1 MKSNMSVAIF
11 AVYLFGLIVSLNSS
25 PMVPSSDETSGNNQ
39 GTNLPPLI
47 KNYLVNVVLPSG
59 GGISRDNQGTILPV
73 SIRNFL
79 KRLLSNVNENELPED
94 VLEWINGPDFL
105 KELNDVK
112 DETALNC
119 SWNVQLDSEFIGQLI
134 FTRNFI
140 CEIVKNHPINLSEL
154 IDSARE
160 YIILFTKSK
169 LRTGHHAITKEL
181 VDTFIKDVL
190 NDY

>member
-11 AVYLFGLIVSLNSS
+11 AVYSFGLIVSLNSS
-25 PMVPSSDETSGNNQ
+25 PMVPSSGETSGNNQ

-59 GGISRDNQGTILPV
+59 GGISRNNQGTILPV

-94 VLEWINGPDFL
+94 VLKWINGPDFL
-105 KELNDVK
+105 KALNDVK
-112 DETALNC
+112 DDTALNC
-119 SWNVQLDSEFIGQLI
+119 YLNVQLDSDFIGQLI

-140 CEIVKNHPINLSEL
+140 RVVIKNNPINFNEL
-154 IDSARE
+154 IDSVRE

-169 LRTGHHAITKEL
+169 LRTGHHAVTKEL
-181 VDTFIKDVL
+181 IDTFIRDVE
-190 NDY
+190 NNF